1 MIQQMVS
8 VKGVNYKEIK
18 RYGFKPLP
26 NYVNLLTSPSS
37 EFSFL
42 KIAPPYQRCMSILF
56 YNSLIHL

>member
-18 RYGFKPLP
+18 RYGFKPPP
-26 NYVNLLTSPSS
+26 NYVNHLTSLSS

-42 KIAPPYQRCMSILF
+42 KIAPPYQRRYMSEL
-56 YNSLIHL
+56 

>member
-18 RYGFKPLP
+18 RCGLKPLP
-26 NYVNLLTSPSS
+26 NYVNHLTSLSS

-42 KIAPPYQRCMSILF
+42 KIAPPYQRCMSEL
-56 YNSLIHL
+56 